1 MSQEPNLFSDG
12 PDQQSSGPG
21 FTGSSGGSAGR
32 ALDPLAVRMRPRT
45 LAEFGLPAGDGIA
58 KQTKSSKSFFVDLS
72 AEKAAQIDSDIVVFD
87 ELQGAEPSKI
97 KSNALLG
104 KIPAIKNDTFVSIK
118 EQKPS
123 AAMSGPTVLS
133 IPVALETFLPQLAA
147 AAKKVK

>member
-1 MSQEPNLFSDG
+1 MGVYTPSDN
-12 PDQQSSGPG
+12 
-21 FTGSSGGSAGR
+21 
-32 ALDPLAVRMRPRT
+32 RPRT
-45 LAEFGLPAGDGIA
+45 LAEFGLPDGDGIA

-87 ELQGAEPSKI
+87 ELQGAEPSTI